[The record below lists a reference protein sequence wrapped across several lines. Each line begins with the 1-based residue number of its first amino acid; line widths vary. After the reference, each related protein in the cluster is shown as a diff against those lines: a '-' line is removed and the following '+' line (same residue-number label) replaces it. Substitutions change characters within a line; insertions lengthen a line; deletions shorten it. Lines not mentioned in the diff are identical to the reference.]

1 MVAII
6 DGEIPNPMF
15 FKTFFNHETL
25 PVAPSPSALRVSQ
38 RNPPCWNGTQAPHH
52 GFPWT
57 TCEIMP
63 NFLYISKL
71 DLTINWVLHSDNK
84 SPARSLKRWVFHGF
98 FHEFSNSSINS
109 YPSGHIK
116 NHWILHGFRPGFEEL
131 GDGSAE
137 PTQWTNQSPVRKHNI
152 ECI

>member
-1 MVAII
+1 
-6 DGEIPNPMF
+6 MF

-98 FHEFSNSSINS
+98 FHEFSMVGGSYMLLWCIFPEPSRSKRCREQSIEGGLHSEVRQLGLHAANSSGRGRWN
-109 YPSGHIK
+109 P
-116 NHWILHGFRPGFEEL
+116 
-131 GDGSAE
+131 GSACHTAQE
-137 PTQWTNQSPVRKHNI
+137 F
-152 ECI
+152 